1 MAAATRLHTRNG
13 SEDLIRRQRGMV
25 TAELATIA
33 PLGVAFAFLLLWIV
47 SLGLTQVRLVDAS
60 REGARLVAR
69 GESVATA
76 KLAAKKLSPDDA
88 TITITTADGL
98 VTVTVNAKS
107 AMPIPFFSGIGAR
120 EMESASVAAEES
132 P

>member
-1 MAAATRLHTRNG
+1 
-13 SEDLIRRQRGMV
+13 MV

-33 PLGVAFAFLLLWIV
+33 PFGVAFGLLLLWVV
-47 SLGLTQVRLVDAS
+47 SLGLTQVRLADAS

-69 GESVATA
+69 GEPVETA
-76 KLAAKKLSPDDA
+76 ELAAKKLSPDGAKVTVA
-88 TITITTADGL
+88 TDDGL
-98 VTVTVNAKS
+98 VTVTVRAKS

-120 EMESASVAAEES
+120 SMESSSVAADES

>member
-1 MAAATRLHTRNG
+1 MTG
-13 SEDLIRRQRGMV
+13 RRAERGMV

-33 PLGVAFAFLLLWIV
+33 PFGVAFAFLLLWVV
-47 SLGLTQVRLVDAS
+47 SLGLTQVRLADAS

-69 GESVATA
+69 GEAVDSAKRTAERVA
-76 KLAAKKLSPDDA
+76 PDGA
-88 TITITTADGL
+88 RVTISNDGGL
-98 VTVTVNAKS
+98 VTVTVHARS

-120 EMESASVAAEES
+120 EMESSSVAAEES

>member
-1 MAAATRLHTRNG
+1 MNT
-13 SEDLIRRQRGMV
+13 RQRGMV
-25 TAELATIA
+25 TAELAVIA

-69 GESVATA
+69 GEAVGAA
-76 KLAAKKLSPDDA
+76 KIAAKKLSPDGA
-88 TITITTADGL
+88 KVIVTTDHGL
-98 VTVTVNAKS
+98 VTVTVQAKS
-107 AMPIPFFSGIGAR
+107 ALPIPFFSGIGAR
-120 EMESASVAAEES
+120 EMTSSSVAAEES

>member
-1 MAAATRLHTRNG
+1 M
-13 SEDLIRRQRGMV
+13 IRRQRGMV

>member
-1 MAAATRLHTRNG
+1 
-13 SEDLIRRQRGMV
+13 MV

-33 PLGVAFAFLLLWIV
+33 PFGVAFAFLLLWVV
-47 SLGLTQVRLVDAS
+47 SLGLTQVRLADAS

-69 GESVATA
+69 GEAVDIAKRTAEKVAPGGAQVTVRR
-76 KLAAKKLSPDDA
+76 DG
-88 TITITTADGL
+88 GL
-98 VTVTVNAKS
+98 VTVTVRAKS

-120 EMESASVAAEES
+120 EMESSSVAAEES